1 MTRLTAARRRAHPE
15 GAHPEGA
22 HPDRLRDGESKD
34 VLRLWLRLLSTTNL
48 IETEVRARLRDRFAS
63 TLPRFDL
70 LAQLDHAPDG
80 LTMGEL
86 SRRLMVTNGNVTG
99 LVARLIREGLVE
111 RRVDAADRRSA
122 RVRLTPAGR
131 RAFSAMAP
139 AHAGWI
145 DRLFDGLDATERA
158 LLSQLLGTLKHAI
171 GAGAP
176 EQREGRDE

>member
-1 MTRLTAARRRAHPE
+1 VSRPAVQRPAAQHLDAP
-15 GAHPEGA
+15 P
-22 HPDRLRDGESKD
+22 PDSDGKD

-48 IETEVRARLRDRFAS
+48 IESQVRARLRDRFAS

-111 RRVDAADRRSA
+111 RRVDTEDRRSA

-131 RAFSAMAP
+131 RAFSTMAP

-145 DRLFDGLDATERA
+145 DQLFDGLDAGQRA
-158 LLSQLLGTLKHAI
+158 QLAQLLGMLKHAI
-171 GAGAP
+171 GAEAP
-176 EQREGRDE
+176 AHDEGSDS